1 MRNSIGKKLTLSLIS
16 ENKVVKGNNKSIKTQ
31 FTFYAKLLNFTVFPL
46 VWEKNA
52 QEKYNADI
60 KMETFDQIN
69 MFNKRSTGMT

>member
-46 VWEKNA
+46 V
-52 QEKYNADI
+52 
-60 KMETFDQIN
+60 
-69 MFNKRSTGMT
+69 